1 MKCKRFDPDLP
12 PIGAT
17 YIHCECP
24 SCRLPISI
32 EERKLKEQVIRGLLY
47 MQSLHN
53 KEKHR
58 R

>member
-32 EERKLKEQVIRGLLY
+32 EERKLKEQAVRGLLY

-53 KEKHR
+53 KEKA
-58 R
+58 